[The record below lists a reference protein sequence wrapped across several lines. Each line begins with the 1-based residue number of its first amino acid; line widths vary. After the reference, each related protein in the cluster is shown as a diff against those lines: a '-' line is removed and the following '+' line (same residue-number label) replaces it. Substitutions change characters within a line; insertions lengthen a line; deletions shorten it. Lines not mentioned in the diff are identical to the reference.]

1 MENRIKMFFLIIL
14 LLLVVGCSY
23 NNDSK
28 NNKTLESKVTI
39 KSYYKEPESLKDKQ
53 TIILNGV
60 SEGEFVELVV
70 EGEILDF
77 EHVKLEW
84 DESQSSVKEKETLKS
99 FDRLINQ
106 TIVIKTYIP
115 EGIPSEKLKWKSSL
129 GKAYEYIIREN
140 GMGEAGNE
148 SGTVFYLE

>member
-1 MENRIKMFFLIIL
+1 MRNRKRMFFLIIL

-23 NNDSK
+23 NNNSK

-39 KSYYKEPESLKDKQ
+39 KGYYKEPASLKDTD

-60 SEGEFVELVV
+60 SEGEFVEIVV
-70 EGEILDF
+70 EGEITDF

-84 DESQSSVKEKETLKS
+84 DESQTSVKEKETLKS

-115 EGIPSEKLKWKSSL
+115 EGIPLEKIKWKSSL
-129 GKAYEYIIREN
+129 GKTYEYTILED
-140 GMGEAGNE
+140 GMGEASNE
-148 SGTVFYLE
+148 GGTVFYLE